1 MSDVGKKPNVGV
13 IIASVIVL
21 AGGATSLVLSQEDKL
36 NWDFIKDNKKYV
48 SYGFAGVSVLAGFA
62 LGLAI

>member
-1 MSDVGKKPNVGV
+1 MSATGKKPNVGL
-13 IIASVIVL
+13 IIGSIIVL
-21 AGGATSLVLSQEDKL
+21 SGGVTSLVLTQEDKL
-36 NWDFIKDNKKYV
+36 NWDVIKYNKKYV